1 MKNEKN
7 FYPPH
12 FKKIFSKPLGT
23 GEGNFF
29 QVGDFQTKRG

>member
-1 MKNEKN
+1 MKKI

-12 FKKIFSKPLGT
+12 FKKFFSKPLGT

-29 QVGDFQTKRG
+29 QVGAFQTKRG

>member
-7 FYPPH
+7 FLSPH
-12 FKKIFSKPLGT
+12 FKKFFSKPLGT

-29 QVGDFQTKRG
+29 QVGGLQTKRG

>member
-1 MKNEKN
+1 MKKF

-12 FKKIFSKPLGT
+12 FKNFFSKPLGT

-29 QVGDFQTKRG
+29 QVGRLQTKRG